1 MQINDETN
9 KLQREDVFDHDI
21 NTNNFNTEISMSDFI
36 KMDEKRVVFISTEG
50 STDSSNRKLHILF
63 FHFSDDYKNMK
74 MRRYSYDIG
83 NYIFIKEIS
92 ASFFN
97 NYLVFDAT
105 TIVKKDNMGDDD
117 KVNYFSLFMIF
128 GYPNGTIITKDI
140 TKILSGSAN
149 YDSSINFVNFL
160 YEDIVIDNNIFG
172 YIPDDKTI
180 ITSIPNEISIIN
192 PIDETPI
199 EANTIIYNSQ
209 NYAIK

>member
-1 MQINDETN
+1 
-9 KLQREDVFDHDI
+9 
-21 NTNNFNTEISMSDFI
+21 
-36 KMDEKRVVFISTEG
+36 
-50 STDSSNRKLHILF
+50 
-63 FHFSDDYKNMK
+63 MK

-209 NYAIK
+209 NYAIKQKTDIEKTDQYYYIEFQSIIREPSINDLYTYTEEVKIYPSDTDYDFDSEYEPKTFYGKN